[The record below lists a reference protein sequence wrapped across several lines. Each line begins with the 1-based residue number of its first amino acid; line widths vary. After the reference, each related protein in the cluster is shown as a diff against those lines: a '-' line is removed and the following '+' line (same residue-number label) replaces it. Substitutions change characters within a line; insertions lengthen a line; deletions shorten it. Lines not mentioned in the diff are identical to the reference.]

1 MNFYEI
7 AYLVSIKAEGE
18 KLKEIQK
25 KVLDLIKK
33 HEGEIEEES
42 TPLKRSLAY
51 PIKKENEAFLISVT
65 FWMAPSKMKDFKKDV
80 DEIKEIMRYLIVK
93 REAKKE
99 KVAEKKKLVKKPE
112 KVELEKLEEK
122 LEEILG
128 TEL

>member
-7 AYLVSIKAEGE
+7 AYLVSTKAEGE